1 MEPVNKVCVILSERK
16 KTLLVVKD
24 FKYRLINK
32 RKDNLMKWRCTRKMC
47 SATILTKSNYTV
59 LSTNGDH
66 KHEKEDKIEKELQ
79 MVREVFTVLLTD
91 SFMRG
96 ILHFQ

>member
-1 MEPVNKVCVILSERK
+1 MEPVNEVRVILSERK
-16 KTLLVVKD
+16 KTLLVVEE

-66 KHEKEDKIEKELQ
+66 KHEKEDKIELQ
-79 MVREVFTVLLTD
+79 VFKNCYNYFSSTHKPQLL
-91 SFMRG
+91 FR
-96 ILHFQ
+96 F